1 MVVKPGKRKDFLG
14 ICGKICGVP
23 FATLRRG
30 GGNGQY
36 EVVFQRC
43 DAALEDIEGIDW
55 ARPAVTEATDRY
67 LSDPLPEGY
76 GFTVEDITYYHGT
89 ETWTVHLRTARQ
101 FLGDVTGYQAQVE
114 ALTAQAA
121 EKERTIQTQAETI
134 RELESR
140 PDGGAELEAE
150 LERAY
155 EEGVESNG

>member
-1 MVVKPGKRKDFLG
+1 MVVREKKEKRFFDP
-14 ICGKICGVP
+14 CAKICGVP
-23 FATLRRG
+23 CATVRRDTAR
-30 GGNGQY
+30 NGRYQ
-36 EVVFQRC
+36 VTFQRC

-55 ARPAVTEATDRY
+55 AQPAVTEATDRY

-114 ALTAQAA
+114 ALENQVS
-121 EKERTIQTQAETI
+121 EQKKTIQA
-134 RELESR
+134 LESR
-140 PDGGAELEAE
+140 PDGGAELEAA

>member
-1 MVVKPGKRKDFLG
+1 MVVRETKRKDFYG
-14 ICGKICGVP
+14 VCARICGVP
-23 FATLRRG
+23 CALVHR

-36 EVVFQRC
+36 EAVFQRC
-43 DAALEDIEGIDW
+43 DATLEDIEGIDW
-55 ARPAVTEATDRY
+55 SRPVVTEAGDRY
-67 LSDPLPEGY
+67 RACPLPEGY

-114 ALTAQAA
+114 ELAA
-121 EKERTIQTQAETI
+121 RAEEKEKTIQAQAETI

-140 PDGGAELEAE
+140 PDSGAELEAE

-155 EEGVESNG
+155 AEGVESNG